1 MAINTIK
8 SQQNKHIKHTKRKQ
22 DEKQTR
28 QQANAKA
35 KANRLFR
42 SQPFLPG
49 QSFVSHSSL
58 GLTLLFCAQMP
69 PWTLWKCQLL
79 NDTKASKIFWFL
91 NKMRLLPVMSPR
103 VVVFF
108 KFQVESSSCRCE
120 PGLTGPFSDKVLFW
134 PCWLHG
140 WSRLCAWSR
149 GIERKD
155 ESLDGQILAISWNFH
170 GFSQYSLYSNQKNL
184 GLSIDIWSLGW
195 IFSATAQL
203 AHRVAFL
210 QNAEGTALAPFEC
223 PTRVF
228 RTKYKNWACFKAHN
242 DGLHLK

>member
-108 KFQVESSSCRCE
+108 QVPSWVVKLSLWTWTYRSIQRQSSFLAMLIARVVSFVCVIQRHRKKRWKSRWTDLGNFMEFSRILTIFALFESIKFGSFYWHLEFGLDFFCHGAVSSS
-120 PGLTGPFSDKVLFW
+120 G
-134 PCWLHG
+134 
-140 WSRLCAWSR
+140 
-149 GIERKD
+149 
-155 ESLDGQILAISWNFH
+155 
-170 GFSQYSLYSNQKNL
+170 
-184 GLSIDIWSLGW
+184 GLSSERGGNSVGTFRVPNTC
-195 IFSATAQL
+195 FS
-203 AHRVAFL
+203 
-210 QNAEGTALAPFEC
+210 N
-223 PTRVF
+223 
-228 RTKYKNWACFKAHN
+228 KI
-242 DGLHLK
+242 